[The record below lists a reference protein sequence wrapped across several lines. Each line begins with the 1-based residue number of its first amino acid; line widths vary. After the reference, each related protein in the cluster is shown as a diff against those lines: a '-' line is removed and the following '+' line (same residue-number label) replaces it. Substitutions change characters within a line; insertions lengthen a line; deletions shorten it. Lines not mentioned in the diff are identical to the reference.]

1 MTAKIT
7 YEIPESNCEKIANAL
22 FNVINDDINEQFIIT
37 SNPVFDAYVYEER
50 FTPFSNE
57 TDKDVLITIH
67 MSSTETVSTN
77 QEFAR
82 MKGSFYVRSSVR
94 YKEAESEEG
103 SEISQKAAKKLA
115 NAIRYIIESKENFI
129 LHESI
134 QTKSVSSVEMS
145 NPFRE
150 DTTQNE
156 TASQVMLEIEYNE
169 PVNDIPVND
178 IAGIDL
184 TTENKFKIVQ
194 NY

>member
-1 MTAKIT
+1 
-7 YEIPESNCEKIANAL
+7 
-22 FNVINDDINEQFIIT
+22 
-37 SNPVFDAYVYEER
+37 
-50 FTPFSNE
+50 
-57 TDKDVLITIH
+57 
-67 MSSTETVSTN
+67 
-77 QEFAR
+77 
-82 MKGSFYVRSSVR
+82 
-94 YKEAESEEG
+94 
-103 SEISQKAAKKLA
+103 
-115 NAIRYIIESKENFI
+115 
-129 LHESI
+129 
-134 QTKSVSSVEMS
+134 MS